1 MKKTNFT
8 NFLTKGLVKMAVL
21 PLFLLVSLLWV
32 QDAKAQTVVLNEL
45 QSATYLT
52 QISQHSNSVEANL
65 KLLKQTGDVDGFNNN
80 QMLLSFYKT
89 FAQEIRLQQSVS
101 QHVLDNLAPA
111 QLLPILVSRA
121 GSIQSQSSGNI
132 QRKQ

>member
-52 QISQHSNSVEANL
+52 QISQHTTNVEANL
-65 KLLKQTGDVDGFNNN
+65 KQLKQAGDVDGFANN

-89 FAQEIRLQQSVS
+89 FAKEIRLQQSVS
-101 QHVLDNLAPA
+101 QHVLNNLAPA
-111 QLLPILVSRA
+111 QLLPILVSRV
-121 GSIQSQSSGNI
+121 GSIGTQNSGSL
-132 QRKQ
+132 QQKQ